1 MKRLF
6 PLLLLLCFLSS
17 CQTRLGEGG
26 VVLEC
31 FSLSAERIDSWL
43 RTSDSGMAIDVIDDG
58 YGVLKSTALE
68 DEDMKSQIRSYLEAG
83 GLEFSA
89 GGPNLKYYFYSTE
102 PCVGI
107 VVTASTP
114 MLGRAAGEDLSDL
127 FRIETGE
134 DVFLFSADR
143 KLIGRL
149 SGDKAI
155 SVPEYLA
162 LKPLFLP
169 AFSLITDGKPELT
182 SETSF
187 TVRVQFEGDKEL
199 VCVTSRR

>member
-1 MKRLF
+1 MKRVCF
-6 PLLLLLCFLSS
+6 LLTLVCLLSS
-17 CQTRLGEGG
+17 CQAHLGEGG
-26 VVLEC
+26 VVLYN

-43 RTSDSGMAIDVIDDG
+43 RTSDSGMAIDVIDEG
-58 YGVLKSTALE
+58 YGFLKSTASE
-68 DEDMKSQIRSYLEAG
+68 DYGMESQIRSYLESEG
-83 GLEFSA
+83 WKFSEA
-89 GGPNLKYYFYSTE
+89 GPNLTYSFYSTE

-107 VVTASTP
+107 VVTASMP
-114 MLGRAAGEDLSDL
+114 MLGREAGEDLSDL
-127 FRIETGE
+127 FRIEADE

-169 AFSLITDGKPELT
+169 AFSLKTDGKPELT